1 MSQVI
6 VLMYHALYANAAE
19 REAIDPADRPY
30 AVEVGEFLRQ
40 LDTLA
45 ELGIPVVR
53 PPSLR
58 APAEAAGS
66 EGEVLLTFDDGH
78 GSNYR
83 TVYPLL
89 RERGLGA
96 IFFVTSDF
104 IGQRRGFCSGREL
117 REMADGGMTIG
128 SHGKTHRFFDDLS
141 PTEVVAEYQQ
151 SKEAIERHTGR
162 AVTLLSFPGGR
173 FRRSQI
179 APGLAAG
186 YRLFFSSRVG
196 ANNGAA
202 FSDGGIIRRV
212 AIRDVTPLAEFASI
226 ARGDWRWLARAQT
239 IASAKGIIRRIA
251 GNRLYHAMYERL
263 ST

>member
-1 MSQVI
+1 MSQVM
-6 VLMYHALYANAAE
+6 VLMYHALYASATE

-30 AVEVGEFLRQ
+30 AVELSEFLRQ

-45 ELGIPVVR
+45 ELGIPVLR
-53 PPSLR
+53 PPSPG
-58 APAEAAGS
+58 APAEAAPS
-66 EGEVLLTFDDGH
+66 EGGVLLTFDDGH

-83 TVYPLL
+83 TAYPLL
-89 RERGLGA
+89 RERGFGA

-104 IGQRRGFCSGREL
+104 IGQRRGFCTGREL
-117 REMADGGMTIG
+117 REMAEGGVTIG

-141 PTEVVAEYQQ
+141 QAEVAAEYRQ
-151 SKEAIERHTGR
+151 SKETIEGHTGR

-173 FRRSQI
+173 YRRSQI

-186 YRLFFSSRVG
+186 YRLFFSSQVG
-196 ANNGAA
+196 ASNAAA
-202 FSDGGIIRRV
+202 FCGGGIVRRV
-212 AIRDVTPLAEFASI
+212 AIREATPLAEFARI
-226 ARGDWRWLARAQT
+226 ARGDWHWLARAQA
-239 IASAKGIIRRIA
+239 IAGAKEIIRRVA

>member
-1 MSQVI
+1 
-6 VLMYHALYANAAE
+6 MYHALYSSASE

-40 LDTLA
+40 LDSLA

-53 PPSLR
+53 PQSLG
-58 APAEAAGS
+58 APAEATGS
-66 EGEVLLTFDDGH
+66 GGGVLLTFDDGH

-83 TVYPLL
+83 TAYPLL

-117 REMADGGMTIG
+117 REMAEGGMTIG

-151 SKEAIERHTGR
+151 SKETIQRQTGR
-162 AVTLLSFPGGR
+162 AVTFISFPGGR
-173 FRRSQI
+173 YRRSQI
-179 APGLAAG
+179 APGMAAG
-186 YRLFFSSRVG
+186 YRMFFSSQVG
-196 ANNGAA
+196 ANSAAA

-212 AIRDVTPLAEFASI
+212 AIRDGTSLAEFARI
-226 ARGDWRWLARAQT
+226 ARRDRRWLARAQA
-239 IASAKGIIRRIA
+239 IAGAKGIIRRLA

>member
-1 MSQVI
+1 M
-6 VLMYHALYANAAE
+6 VLMYHALYASATE
-19 REAIDPADRPY
+19 REAIDPEDRPY
-30 AVEVGEFLRQ
+30 AVAVSEFLRQ
-40 LDTLA
+40 LDLLV

-53 PPSLR
+53 PQSSPT
-58 APAEAAGS
+58 PAQATAS
-66 EGEVLLTFDDGH
+66 EVDVLLTFDDGH

-83 TVYPLL
+83 TAYPLL

-96 IFFVTSDF
+96 LFFVTSDF
-104 IGQRRGFCSGREL
+104 IGARRGFCSAREL
-117 REMADGGMTIG
+117 REMAEGGMTIG

-141 PTEVVAEYQQ
+141 PAETAAEYRQ
-151 SKEAIERHTGR
+151 SKDAIERYTGQ
-162 AVTLLSFPGGR
+162 AVTSLSFPGGR

-179 APGLAAG
+179 ATGLAAG

-196 ANNGAA
+196 ANNVAA

-212 AIRDVTPLAEFASI
+212 AIRDATSLAEFAKI

-239 IASAKGIIRRIA
+239 IAGAKAIIRRIA

>member
-1 MSQVI
+1 MSQVM
-6 VLMYHALYANAAE
+6 VLMYHALYASAAE
-19 REAIDPADRPY
+19 RDAIDPADRPY
-30 AVEVGEFLRQ
+30 AVEAGEFRRQ
-40 LDTLA
+40 LDSLA
-45 ELGIPVVR
+45 ELAIPVVG
-53 PPSLR
+53 PESLG
-58 APAEAAGS
+58 APAEGARP
-66 EGEVLLTFDDGH
+66 EGGVLLTFDDGH

-83 TVYPLL
+83 TAYPLL

-104 IGQRRGFCSGREL
+104 IGQRRGFCSGPEL
-117 REMADGGMTIG
+117 REMAEGGMTIG

-141 PTEVVAEYQQ
+141 AAELMAEYRQ
-151 SKEAIERHTGR
+151 SREAIEGHTGR

-196 ANNGAA
+196 ASDVAA
-202 FSDGGIIRRV
+202 YSDGSIIPRV
-212 AIRDVTPLAEFASI
+212 AIRDATALAEFASI

-239 IASAKGIIRRIA
+239 VASAKGIIRRIA
-251 GNRLYHAMYERL
+251 GNRLYHALYERL